1 MNPEHRYRLE
11 QARDRE
17 VAGVDHLESD
27 ILAELH
33 HDALCISVVAAEKHH
48 WSITPVMRILH
59 VVRTRGVETFQH
71 ATFAHDA
78 TCSAADVV
86 WPMARP
92 LKSGLTGFVQSMTIL
107 PARWPALSIAARV
120 AGHGVA
126 IAINSPKAAA
136 SATEPALAS

>member
-59 VVRTRGVETFQH
+59 VVR
-71 ATFAHDA
+71 FAHAKLDVVS
-78 TCSAADVV
+78 CSGPALTQRAADISCSDDTDIHNNYS
-86 WPMARP
+86 
-92 LKSGLTGFVQSMTIL
+92 L
-107 PARWPALSIAARV
+107 
-120 AGHGVA
+120 
-126 IAINSPKAAA
+126 
-136 SATEPALAS
+136 ED